1 MRKRPSGD
9 AEGGRGSVCPARFGH
24 IPSAFP
30 HSRHIFLNVRDFTS
44 EPFRRE
50 IAHSVEG
57 LMDGVHFFYKTS
69 NSILFLLL
77 RELWN
82 KYDVETLLRSEI
94 SFANVNCGISLR
106 NGRWD
111 GVRGTCA
118 ALGAWR
124 PNGPPREGRAPAR
137 PGDLCTWAG
146 LRLQSV
152 NTESA
157 EARRHGEFWGPT
169 RDPCILHHFTRTGE
183 GRAPARP
190 ISPISELPP
199 THPSDFDIISVTFRF
214 SEGSIGRELMRQHAV
229 FHPATA

>member
-1 MRKRPSGD
+1 MRS
-9 AEGGRGSVCPARFGH
+9 
-24 IPSAFP
+24 I
-30 HSRHIFLNVRDFTS
+30 
-44 EPFRRE
+44 
-50 IAHSVEG
+50 
-57 LMDGVHFFYKTS
+57 FYKTS

-77 RELWN
+77 RELWH

-106 NGRWD
+106 NGRRG

-157 EARRHGEFWGPT
+157 EVPGT
-169 RDPCILHHFTRTGE
+169 REAEIAKAILPIDP
-183 GRAPARP
+183 
-190 ISPISELPP
+190 
-199 THPSDFDIISVTFRF
+199 RF
-214 SEGSIGRELMRQHAV
+214 VS
-229 FHPATA
+229 

>member
-1 MRKRPSGD
+1 MRS
-9 AEGGRGSVCPARFGH
+9 
-24 IPSAFP
+24 I
-30 HSRHIFLNVRDFTS
+30 
-44 EPFRRE
+44 
-50 IAHSVEG
+50 
-57 LMDGVHFFYKTS
+57 FYKTS

-77 RELWN
+77 RELWH

-106 NGRWD
+106 NGRRG

-157 EARRHGEFWGPT
+157 EVPGT
-169 RDPCILHHFTRTGE
+169 RESFVCGGDYMC
-183 GRAPARP
+183 
-190 ISPISELPP
+190 PP
-199 THPSDFDIISVTFRF
+199 HPSS
-214 SEGSIGRELMRQHAV
+214 
-229 FHPATA
+229 FHPYRGGARSRATNFTDLRTSTHTPIGF

>member
-1 MRKRPSGD
+1 M
-9 AEGGRGSVCPARFGH
+9 
-24 IPSAFP
+24 
-30 HSRHIFLNVRDFTS
+30 
-44 EPFRRE
+44 
-50 IAHSVEG
+50 
-57 LMDGVHFFYKTS
+57 
-69 NSILFLLL
+69 FLLL
-77 RELWN
+77 RELWH

-118 ALGAWR
+118 VLGAWR

-137 PGDLCTWAG
+137 PGDLCTRAG

-157 EARRHGEFWGPT
+157 EVPGTREAEVAKAILPIDFCSHRRHEKFWGPT
-169 RDPCILHHFTRTGE
+169 CVPRILHHFTRTGE
-183 GRAPARP
+183 GHAPARP
-190 ISPISELPP
+190 ISLISELPP
-199 THPSDFDIISVTFRF
+199 THPSDFDIIRIAFRF